1 LVVSGRDSP
10 KMSLTESGLRGE
22 SPVTMASRCDEDHTS
37 SREVVHLEATQS
49 RGALPGK
56 SQTPN
61 TPPSAARGGR

>member
-37 SREVVHLEATQS
+37 SWEVVHLEATQS
-49 RGALPGK
+49 RDALPGK